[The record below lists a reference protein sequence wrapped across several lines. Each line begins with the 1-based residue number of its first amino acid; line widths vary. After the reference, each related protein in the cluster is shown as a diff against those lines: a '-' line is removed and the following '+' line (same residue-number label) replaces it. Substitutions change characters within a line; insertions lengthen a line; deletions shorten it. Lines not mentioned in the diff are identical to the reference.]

1 MRRRLTTSILL
12 LVAAT
17 LVLAAA
23 AGVYVARRDAFSTAR
38 RQLVAQAAVI
48 VEHPAALAI
57 RRRPPAAAL
66 HPVCCVELLRVL
78 GGYRALRVARL
89 HDGSAS
95 GPYLTDLPKELVADP
110 EDARTLARGAT
121 VSGQQGPLVYAMLPI
136 VLLPDERA
144 RLQPLGPGVSTVL
157 VATRR
162 VVLPV
167 NGVTP
172 FLLIAIVALLL
183 ATLVAYWLA
192 SRFSRPLAQ
201 AVQVTRRIAGGAF
214 EARVPPA
221 PGGMPELD
229 ALGHSIN
236 AMAEDLARTRA
247 QQQRFLLSISH
258 DLRTPLTSI
267 RGYAEAILDGA
278 APDPAAAAGVIAEE
292 SRRLERLV
300 ADLLDLARLDARRFS
315 LQTRTVDLVDAA
327 RAGGESARP
336 GAEEAGLAVVIT
348 TPAGP
353 VPAQADPDRLRQ
365 LLTNLMDNAVRFAR
379 HTVTVGATMQQ
390 GVPTL
395 WVMDDGVGIPPGDL
409 PQVFQPYFRTGAGTG
424 LGLAIVQELAVAM
437 GGSVVAESPLD
448 PGGTTRITV
457 RLPPVGQGG

>member
-1 MRRRLTTSILL
+1 VVRRRLTTSILL

-38 RQLVAQAAVI
+38 RQLVAQAEVI
-48 VEHPAALAI
+48 VEHPAVLAI
-57 RRRPPAAAL
+57 RHRRPAATH

-89 HDGSAS
+89 HVGSPG
-95 GPYLTDLPKELVADP
+95 GPYLTNLPKGVVADP
-110 EDARTLARGAT
+110 GDVRALAQGAT
-121 VSGQQGPLVYAMLPI
+121 ASGRQGPLVYAMLPI
-136 VLLPDERA
+136 TLLPGQRD
-144 RLQPLGPGVSTVL
+144 RLGPLGAGESTVL

-167 NGVTP
+167 SGVTP

-183 ATLVAYWLA
+183 ATAVAYWLA

-201 AVQVTRRIAGGAF
+201 AVHVTRRIAGGAF
-214 EARVPPA
+214 EARVPAA
-221 PGGMPELD
+221 PSGMPELD

-236 AMAEDLARTRA
+236 SMAEDLARTRA

-267 RGYAEAILDGA
+267 RGYAEAIVDGA
-278 APDPAAAAGVIAEE
+278 APDAAAAAGIIAEE
-292 SRRLERLV
+292 SGRLERLV

-315 LQTRTVDLVDAA
+315 LQPQTVDLADAT
-327 RAGGESARP
+327 RAAGESARP
-336 GAEEAGLAVVIT
+336 RAESTGLELVVA
-348 TPAGP
+348 PSGP
-353 VPAQADPDRLRQ
+353 VPARADPDRLRQ
-365 LLTNLMDNAVRFAR
+365 LLTNLMDNAIRFAR
-379 HTVTVGATMQQ
+379 RTVTVGATMNQ

-409 PQVFQPYFRTGAGTG
+409 PLVFQPYFRTGSGTG

-437 GGSVVAESPLD
+437 EGSVEAESPLD
-448 PGGTTRITV
+448 PNGSTRITV
-457 RLPPVGQGG
+457 RLPPADPGT